1 MGERRKVGLAL
12 GSGSARGFSHIGI
25 IRALEEEGIPIDC
38 VAGTS
43 IGAIVGAVYA
53 AAGTLR
59 DYEKVLKDFD
69 WKRVAFLLDPLLPV
83 SGLLGG
89 KRLEKLF
96 HSLLQK
102 KNIEDFLS
110 PFAAVAA
117 DVATG
122 EEVVL
127 TEGDAVTAMR
137 ASMSMPGIF
146 SPVFF
151 QGRFLVDGGIV
162 SPVPVQAARMLGA
175 DVVIAVN
182 LATEMTK
189 RTHIST
195 VKDTAEQF
203 QAIEK
208 ARTGEKRFLDTQHT
222 PKLLGIDVPEFLKE
236 TVEKG
241 KSFVEDRT
249 QAFEQ
254 WFDEKVERG
263 RSVVS
268 EKSSFF
274 YEWLKE
280 DEEDSADLPDIFSVL
295 FNSINIMQYKI
306 AKSSLRQYPPD
317 VLLVPDLTK
326 VRLLDFDKFEECI
339 QEGKRVAY
347 EALPQIKEIIKSELK

>member
-127 TEGDAVTAMR
+127 TEE
-137 ASMSMPGIF
+137 
-146 SPVFF
+146 
-151 QGRFLVDGGIV
+151 
-162 SPVPVQAARMLGA
+162 MLSRLCER
-175 DVVIAVN
+175 VC
-182 LATEMTK
+182 LC
-189 RTHIST
+189 
-195 VKDTAEQF
+195 
-203 QAIEK
+203 
-208 ARTGEKRFLDTQHT
+208 
-222 PKLLGIDVPEFLKE
+222 PEFFRRYSFRGDFLLM
-236 TVEKG
+236 VE
-241 KSFVEDRT
+241 
-249 QAFEQ
+249 
-254 WFDEKVERG
+254 
-263 RSVVS
+263 
-268 EKSSFF
+268 
-274 YEWLKE
+274 L
-280 DEEDSADLPDIFSVL
+280 
-295 FNSINIMQYKI
+295 
-306 AKSSLRQYPPD
+306 
-317 VLLVPDLTK
+317 
-326 VRLLDFDKFEECI
+326 
-339 QEGKRVAY
+339 
-347 EALPQIKEIIKSELK
+347 